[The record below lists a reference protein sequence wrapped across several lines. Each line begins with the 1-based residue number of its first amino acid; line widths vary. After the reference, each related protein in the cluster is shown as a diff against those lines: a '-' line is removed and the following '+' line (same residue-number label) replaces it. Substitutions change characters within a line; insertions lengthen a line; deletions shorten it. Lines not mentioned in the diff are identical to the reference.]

1 MSTTAE
7 LKIDELWQGL
17 LEGVPDEQISSY
29 ACKWLDLKSESSLD
43 DFEEYEIV
51 KYLEGNDYDFSE
63 NIPDD
68 ELVDNLQRK
77 GYRIEVEED
86 LERNLDI
93 IDSNLL
99 DEIIGIFTSATIHE
113 RQEIFDLI
121 KNR

>member
-1 MSTTAE
+1 MSTAAE
-7 LKIDELWQGL
+7 LKIDELWQDL
-17 LEGVPDEQISSY
+17 LESVPDEHISSY
-29 ACKWLDLKSESSLD
+29 ARKWLDLKEESSLD

-51 KYLEGNDYDFSE
+51 KYLKDDDYDFSE
-63 NIPDD
+63 DIPND
-68 ELVDNLQRK
+68 ELVDILESR

-99 DEIIGIFTSATIHE
+99 DEIIAIFTSATIHE